1 VPLQLAQTVN
11 EVWSMDFVSDS
22 LSNGRRIKCLTVADI
37 LTSVLPNAQVIE
49 FEGIGHM
56 GPITHPNVVNEAIVS
71 FLNRVA

>member
-1 VPLQLAQTVN
+1 LPAHA
-11 EVWSMDFVSDS
+11 
-22 LSNGRRIKCLTVADI
+22 VADI

-56 GPITHPNVVNEAIVS
+56 GPITHPNVVNEAIVA